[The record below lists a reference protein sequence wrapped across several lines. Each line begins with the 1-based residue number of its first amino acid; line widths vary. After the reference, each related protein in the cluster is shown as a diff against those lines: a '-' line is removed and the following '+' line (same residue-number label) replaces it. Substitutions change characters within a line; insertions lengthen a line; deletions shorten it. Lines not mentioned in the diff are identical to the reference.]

1 MTGADRIGVID
12 ALRGLALLGILLV
25 NILVFATPYYATGL
39 PDPAVRGP
47 LDQALYALITLL
59 FETKFYLLFSF
70 LFGYSFTLQMTAAT
84 RAGASFRPRMLRRLL
99 GLAII
104 GVLHALLLYHGDIL
118 TIYALLGLALVLA
131 EHWDARRA
139 VRVALTLLG
148 VNALVWFVLFGL
160 AFAEPTAFATD
171 TAPELG
177 NVRQALTGFT
187 GSPGEVVA
195 EHARQ
200 YLSTW
205 PVLLALQGVS
215 ALAAFLLGFAAGKLD
230 VFKSPGR
237 AQAALK
243 NMLRLSLPVGAL
255 GAVVYTWTVHQN
267 VSEPVKVLGFALD
280 TFTAPFLTAAYV
292 ALFTLTWPRHAG
304 RLHWLVPAGRM
315 ALSHYLGQSLLC
327 SLIFH
332 GYGLKWMGQVSIAE
346 TVGIALLVFA
356 VQVGFSWWWLKQYR
370 YGPVEWLLRAFTTLT
385 VPPLRAGP
393 AHFGPLAQSASNGE
407 GQLR

>member
-1 MTGADRIGVID
+1 MTRPAANRIGVID

-39 PDPAVRGP
+39 PDPAVRSP

-84 RAGASFRPRMLRRLL
+84 RAGAPFRPRMLRRLL
-99 GLAII
+99 GLAVI

-118 TIYALLGLALVLA
+118 TIYALLGLALVLTA
-131 EHWDARRA
+131 HWGAHRA
-139 VRVALTLLG
+139 IRVALTLLG
-148 VNALVWFVLFGL
+148 VNALVWFVLSGL

-171 TAPELG
+171 AAAELR
-177 NVRQALTGFT
+177 NVRQSLTGFT

-200 YLSTW
+200 YRSTW
-205 PVLLALQGVS
+205 PVLVALQGVG
-215 ALAAFLLGFAAGKLD
+215 ALAAFLLGFAAGKLN
-230 VFKSPGR
+230 VFQSLES
-237 AQAALK
+237 AQAVLK
-243 NMLRLSLPVGAL
+243 KMLRLGLPVGVL
-255 GAVVYTWTVHQN
+255 GAVVYTGTVHQD

-292 ALFTLTWPRHAG
+292 ALFTLTWSRHAG
-304 RLHWLVPAGRM
+304 KLHWLVPAGRM
-315 ALSHYLGQSLLC
+315 ALSNYLGQSLMC

-332 GYGLKWMGQVSIAE
+332 GYGLKLMGQVSLLEIA
-346 TVGIALLVFA
+346 GIALALFA
-356 VQVGFSWWWLKQYR
+356 VQVWFSHRWLSRFQ
-370 YGPVEWLLRAFTTLT
+370 YGPAEWALRAVTTLS
-385 VPPLRAGP
+385 VPRLKRAEVLSPRKPGR
-393 AHFGPLAQSASNGE
+393 AA
-407 GQLR
+407 

>member
-1 MTGADRIGVID
+1 MTGPDRIHVID

-70 LFGYSFTLQMTAAT
+70 LFGYSFTLQMTAAS

-99 GLAII
+99 GLAVFGI
-104 GVLHALLLYHGDIL
+104 LHATLLYHGDIL
-118 TIYALLGLALVLA
+118 TIYALLGVILVLA

-148 VNALVWFVLFGL
+148 VNALVWFVLSGL

-171 TAPELG
+171 AAAELR

-200 YLSTW
+200 YRSTW
-205 PVLLALQGVS
+205 PVLMALQGVS
-215 ALAAFLLGFAAGKLD
+215 ALAAFLLGFAAGKLN
-230 VFKSPGR
+230 VFKSLES
-237 AQAALK
+237 AQAVLK
-243 NMLRLSLPVGAL
+243 KMLRLGLPVGVL
-255 GAVVYTWTVHQN
+255 GALVYTWTVHRD

-292 ALFTLTWPRHAG
+292 ALFTLTWSRHAG
-304 RLHWLVPAGRM
+304 KLHWLVPAGRM
-315 ALSHYLGQSLLC
+315 ALSNYLGQSLMC

-332 GYGLKWMGQVSIAE
+332 GYGLKLMGQVSLLEIA
-346 TVGIALLVFA
+346 GIALALFA
-356 VQVGFSWWWLKQYR
+356 VQVWFSHRWLSRLQ
-370 YGPVEWLLRAFTTLT
+370 YGPAEWVLRAVTTLS
-385 VPPLRAGP
+385 VPRLKRAEVLSPRKPGR
-393 AHFGPLAQSASNGE
+393 AA
-407 GQLR
+407 

>member
-1 MTGADRIGVID
+1 MTGADRLHVID

-99 GLAII
+99 GLAVI

-118 TIYALLGLALVLA
+118 TIYALLGVILVLA

-139 VRVALTLLG
+139 TRVALILLG
-148 VNALVWFVLFGL
+148 VNALVWFVLSGL

-171 TAPELG
+171 AAAELRH
-177 NVRQALTGFT
+177 VRQALTGFT
-187 GSPGEVVA
+187 GLPGEVVA

-200 YLSTW
+200 YRSTW
-205 PVLLALQGVS
+205 PVLMALQGVS

-230 VFKSPGR
+230 VFQSLER
-237 AQAALK
+237 AQPVLGK
-243 NMLRLSLPVGAL
+243 MLRLGLPVGVL
-255 GAVVYTWTVHQN
+255 GAMVYTGTVHLN

-304 RLHWLVPAGRM
+304 KLYWLVPAGRL
-315 ALSHYLGQSLLC
+315 ALSNYLGQSLMC

-332 GYGLKWMGQVSIAE
+332 GYGLKLMGQVSLLEIA
-346 TVGIALLVFA
+346 GIALALFA
-356 VQVGFSWWWLKQYR
+356 VQVWFSHRWLSRFQ
-370 YGPVEWLLRAFTTLT
+370 YGPAEWVLRGVTTLS
-385 VPPLRAGP
+385 VPRLKCTEVLSPRKPGRA
-393 AHFGPLAQSASNGE
+393 A
-407 GQLR
+407 

>member
-1 MTGADRIGVID
+1 MTGPDRIHVID

-39 PDPAVRGP
+39 PDPAVHGP

-84 RAGASFRPRMLRRLL
+84 RAGAPFRPRMLRRLL
-99 GLAII
+99 GLAVV
-104 GVLHALLLYHGDIL
+104 GVLHATLLYHGDIL
-118 TIYALLGLALVLA
+118 TIYALLGVILVLA

-139 VRVALTLLG
+139 IRVAVIFLG
-148 VNALVWFVLFGL
+148 VNALVWFVLSGL

-171 TAPELG
+171 AAAELR

-200 YLSTW
+200 YRSTW
-205 PVLLALQGVS
+205 PVLVALQGVN

-230 VFKSPGR
+230 VFQSLER
-237 AQAALK
+237 AQAVLRK
-243 NMLRLSLPVGAL
+243 MLRVSLPVGAL
-255 GAVVYTWTVHQN
+255 GAVAYTWTVHQN

-292 ALFTLTWPRHAG
+292 ALFTLAWPRHAG
-304 RLHWLVPAGRM
+304 RLHGLVPAGRM
-315 ALSHYLGQSLLC
+315 ALSHYLGQSLWC

-332 GYGLKWMGQVSIAE
+332 GYGLKLMGQVSITE
-346 TVGIALLVFA
+346 TVAVALLVFA
-356 VQVGFSWWWLKQYR
+356 VQVGFSRWWLKRYR

-393 AHFGPLAQSASNGE
+393 ARIGSPAQAASNGE